1 MISYTSVEHIDEVKT
16 ICDVQLGQDYISRK
30 RIITA
35 QISLVVLV
43 EENESLKVAA
53 WASSDIINE
62 KLAVLSQCV
71 VHPEREGRGFATWLV
86 EKRLNILSQRGI
98 KNCVAYC
105 WKHPDGRI
113 PMEGILTKFGFKS
126 VKTMKHAFVGTNCK
140 FCGNDC
146 RCDCVVFLKRGF

>member
-71 VHPEREGRGFATWLV
+71 VRPGYEGRGYATKLV
-86 EKRLNILSQRGI
+86 QERLRILSLRGI
-98 KNCVAYC
+98 KNCVSYC
-105 WKHPDGRI
+105 WKHPDGKI

-126 VKTMKHAFVGTNCK
+126 VKTIKNAFAGTNCR

-146 RCDCVVFLKRGF
+146 GCDCVVFLRRGF